1 MVGPTP
7 YQHPQLY
14 HVLMGVSCKIS
25 TLADIRP
32 RFTRSGSVSCHRT
45 VTRSNPFSKGRYL
58 MLWLIP
64 AWFTAMLLTWAVITS
79 RPRWRPTTWT
89 TKTVVGGYAL
99 LGGGA
104 IPAFLVPLAIALRGE
119 SISPSPLDL
128 VSIGLTAAL
137 GVLTV
142 GLYTRGRHRKAHSNQ
157 PSTEN

>member
-1 MVGPTP
+1 
-7 YQHPQLY
+7 
-14 HVLMGVSCKIS
+14 
-25 TLADIRP
+25 
-32 RFTRSGSVSCHRT
+32 
-45 VTRSNPFSKGRYL
+45 

-79 RPRWRPTTWT
+79 RPHRRPTDWT

-104 IPAFLVPLAIALRGE
+104 IPTFMVPLAIALRGE

-128 VSIGLTAAL
+128 VPIGLTAAL

-142 GLYTRGRHRKAHSNQ
+142 GLYTRGRHRKAHRNQ